1 MEFDAREFYELIKR
15 MMKDA
20 QEEMVSFDA
29 IVDLHNNSDRKS
41 VV

>member
-1 MEFDAREFYELIKR
+1 MEFDARDFYELIKG

-29 IVDLHNNSDRKS
+29 IMAE
-41 VV
+41 